1 MTLTLTI
8 LGCGSSGG
16 VPRVGGD
23 WGACDPANPKNR
35 RRRCSILAS
44 RKTTAGTT
52 NVLIDTSPDLREQ
65 MLAAQ
70 VGHLDAVWFTHDHA
84 DHTHGIDDIR
94 PFYLTDKKR
103 VQTFADAH
111 TLRTMESRF
120 GYCFLSSNEY
130 PAIAELNEITPL
142 KAVTSFGAG
151 GEVTALPIPVHHG
164 SIDALCFRFGGAAY
178 MPDVNGLP
186 DAAKAELQGLD
197 LLIIDALRYKRHP
210 SHYSL
215 DETLAVITELRPKRS
230 VITNMH
236 VDLDYETL
244 RRDLPQSVVP
254 AYDGLTLEVNNAA

>member
-16 VPRVGGD
+16 VPRVGND
-23 WGACDPANPKNR
+23 WGACDPVNPKNR

-44 RKTTAGTT
+44 SKATAGTT

-65 MLAAQ
+65 MLSAQ
-70 VGHLDAVWFTHDHA
+70 VEHLDAVWFTHDHA
-84 DHTHGIDDIR
+84 DHTHGLDDIR
-94 PFYLTDKKR
+94 AFFLMNKKR
-103 VQTFADAH
+103 VPIHADAH
-111 TLRTMESRF
+111 TMRTLESRF

-130 PAIAELNEITPL
+130 PAIAELNEITPYQTIT
-142 KAVTSFGAG
+142 AFGAG
-151 GEVTALPIPVHHG
+151 GCISAMPIPVLHG
-164 SIDALCFRFGGAAY
+164 SIEALCFRSGGAAY

-186 DAAKAELQGLD
+186 DAAKAALQGLD
-197 LLIIDALRYKRHP
+197 LLIIDALRIRRHP

-215 DETLAVITELRPKRS
+215 AETLDVIAELKPKRS

-244 RRDLPQSVVP
+244 RRDLPKNVVP
-254 AYDGLTLEVNNAA
+254 AFDGLILHVSDAA

>member
-23 WGACDPANPKNR
+23 WGSCDPTNPKNR

-44 RKTTAGTT
+44 RNGDAGTT

-65 MLAAQ
+65 MLSAQ
-70 VGHLDAVWFTHDHA
+70 VDHLDAVWFTHDHA

-94 PFYLTDKKR
+94 PFYLTGKKR
-103 VQTFADAH
+103 VRTFADAH

-142 KAVTSFGAG
+142 EAVTAFGAG
-151 GEVTALPIPVHHG
+151 GEIKALPIPVRHG
-164 SIDALCFRFGGAAY
+164 SIDALCFRFGSAAY
-178 MPDVNGLP
+178 MPDVNGLS
-186 DAAKAELQGLD
+186 DVAKEALQGLD

-215 DETLAVITELRPKRS
+215 DETLAVIAELKPRRS

-244 RRDLPQSVVP
+244 CRALPQGIVP
-254 AYDGLTLEVNNAA
+254 AYDGLTLEVNDAA